1 MRSRWARGP
10 TLRGRC
16 GTLHLHR
23 PLNWRGMLDLRRPL
37 DLHRTLDLRR
47 PMHLGGPLHLDRP
60 LHMLSGR
67 LGANGPLD
75 LLRGPLALCR
85 PLR

>member
-10 TLRGRC
+10 TLRGR

-23 PLNWRGMLDLRRPL
+23 PLNWSGMLDLRRPL
-37 DLHRTLDLRR
+37 DLRRTLDLRR